1 MSPLSEEY
9 RRSRGIQVVWEGKPP
24 RQRVGLALGGGAA
37 RGIAHVGVLQVLE
50 EHNIPIDCI
59 AGTSA
64 GSIAGGFYAAG
75 VSPQRMEELVR
86 DLKWLKIAAP
96 TIPKLGFLNFDKIM
110 PWIRETLGGELTFAD
125 LRLPFAAVAADIVT
139 GELVVINDGPLA
151 TAMRASSSVPGI
163 FTPTRHRERLLVDGG
178 ILNNLPVSIARRL
191 GGDYIIAVDLIP
203 PGAVGG
209 KEPHNVLELTINS
222 LYMLMRST
230 QTDGL
235 RANQVILPQIG
246 HIGLAELHR
255 ADELLAAGREAAE
268 QAIPE
273 IKRELG
279 LA

>member
-1 MSPLSEEY
+1 MSPLPKEY
-9 RRSRGIQVVWEGKPP
+9 RRNRELQVVWEGKPP

-50 EHNIPIDCI
+50 EHDIPVDCI

-75 VSPQRMEELVR
+75 ISPQRMEELVR

-96 TIPKLGFLNFDKIM
+96 TLPKLGFLNFDKIM
-110 PWIRETLGGELTFAD
+110 PWIQETLGGDITFAD

-139 GELVVINDGPLA
+139 GELVVLNEGPLA
-151 TAMRASSSVPGI
+151 AAMRASSSVPGI
-163 FTPTRHRERLLVDGG
+163 FTPLRYRERLLVDGG

-203 PGAVGG
+203 PGRVGG
-209 KEPHNVLELTINS
+209 KEPRNLLELTITS

-230 QTDGL
+230 QIDGL
-235 RANQVILPQIG
+235 RANQVILPDIG

-255 ADELLAAGREAAE
+255 AEELLAAGRAAAE
-268 QAIPE
+268 AAIPE
-273 IKRELG
+273 IKRDLG
-279 LA
+279 LE

>member
-1 MSPLSEEY
+1 MSPLPKEY
-9 RRSRGIQVVWEGKPP
+9 RRNRELHVVWEGKPP

-50 EHNIPIDCI
+50 EHRIPVDCI

-75 VSPQRMEELVR
+75 ISPQRMEELVR

-110 PWIRETLGGELTFAD
+110 PWIQETLGGDITFAD

-151 TAMRASSSVPGI
+151 AAMRASSSVPGI
-163 FTPTRHRERLLVDGG
+163 FTPLRYRERLLVDGG

-203 PGAVGG
+203 PGRVGG
-209 KEPHNVLELTINS
+209 KEPRNLLELTITS

-230 QTDGL
+230 QADGL
-235 RANQVILPQIG
+235 RANQVILPDIG

-255 ADELLAAGREAAE
+255 ADELLAAGRAAAEAA
-268 QAIPE
+268 IPA

-279 LA
+279 LE